1 MFQKSRSHV
10 PVPPP
15 GAKDLPYDDGEPMES
30 ERHVKQMTLLT
41 QSLSLAWKDRQDFYV
56 GGNMFLYFSELQT
69 KKNDFRGPDVFVV
82 LDTVKKERLSW
93 VVWEEG
99 GRTPDVVIELLSES
113 TEDVDRGE
121 KMQVYAR
128 VLMVGEYYLFD
139 PWTGVLEGYA
149 LDRASRTYRRMEAL
163 DERGTVPCEQLG
175 LRLGVVPGRY
185 HDLEMGFLRWIDQD
199 SRVLPTGEEL
209 AAAASARAEQE
220 SARAEQESARAEQ
233 ESARADQESARAEQ
247 ESARADHETTLRR
260 EAELRSAELERR
272 IAELEGKKAAGGVGP

>member
-128 VLMVGEYYLFD
+128 ALRVGEYYLFD

-199 SRVLPTGEEL
+199 GRVLPTGEEL
-209 AAAASARAEQE
+209 ATAA
-220 SARAEQESARAEQ
+220 
-233 ESARADQESARAEQ
+233 SARADQEAR
-247 ESARADHETTLRR
+247 LRQQ
-260 EAELRSAELERR
+260 AELRSAELERR
-272 IAELEGKKAAGGVGP
+272 IAELEGKTAAGGGKA